1 MAAPAYV
8 PTFGLTGGDIKTGSS
23 SYLDIP
29 DDQEFSL
36 GRNARRLEYTNSWKQ
51 DGAARAALKAS
62 DGMESVHRLDFKDG
76 SASYY
81 VGELT
86 YDDTQ
91 ARRRVPRWPPS
102 PRCCCAVRPPTWP
115 RQLDHERANRTPDR
129 AGPEAKG
136 HRPLPQ
142 DHHAGRNR
150 GLLPVTFRYRDRVE
164 FGEFLDSVYG
174 AQAPA
179 FDGTAANAS
188 KQLQRG
194 AVQINGQYIL
204 SCLEGWGLDVPLTLD
219 NCIQLAREIPAAVQ
233 AVMETYR
240 QICIEGRLGN

>member
-1 MAAPAYV
+1 MSEQIARQIVLGQRPKGIV
-8 PTFGLTGGDIKTGSS
+8 HSLKITM
-23 SYLDIP
+23 LDGT
-29 DDQEFSL
+29 E
-36 GRNARRLEYTNSWKQ
+36 
-51 DGAARAALKAS
+51 
-62 DGMESVHRLDFKDG
+62 
-76 SASYY
+76 
-81 VGELT
+81 
-86 YDDTQ
+86 
-91 ARRRVPRWPPS
+91 
-102 PRCCCAVRPPTWP
+102 
-115 RQLDHERANRTPDR
+115 
-129 AGPEAKG
+129 
-136 HRPLPQ
+136 
-142 DHHAGRNR
+142 

-194 AVQINGQYIL
+194 AVQINGQYVL